1 MYGRRPLMSMIL
13 EGNITIPYKWTTGA
27 AIGRFLGELRDNAKI
42 FGARCDAC
50 GKVYV
55 PPPDVCGECFKPLSD
70 WVELS
75 GEGTVIAASIVEH
88 GMPWSPLPVPYT
100 LALIKLDGADTN
112 MIHLASANVA
122 PGVRVRAVFKQVRDG
137 SILDIDRFMP
147 NADAGQADNTS
158 RADGA
163 SRESLGESSER
174 AESNED
180 KNEHEGVK
188 TRMDSITEVSEV
200 FRLLPARFR
209 GGKTEK
215 ELSYYFSI
223 EDEHWT
229 VFVGPDR
236 CEVKRGKLTENADCF
251 LKTSAVIF
259 LGTVSGEYTPS
270 MMDFI
275 RGRIKTNSPALL
287 QTFKDIFG

>member
-1 MYGRRPLMSMIL
+1 MIL

-42 FGARCDAC
+42 FGARCGAC
-50 GKVYV
+50 AKVYV

-75 GEGTVIAASIVEH
+75 GEGTVIAASIVEY
-88 GMPWSPLPVPYT
+88 GLPWSHRPVPYT

-112 MIHLASANVA
+112 MIHLASADVVA
-122 PGVRVRAVFKQVRDG
+122 GVRVRAAFKQERGG
-137 SILDIDRFMP
+137 SILDIDCFVP
-147 NADAGQADNTS
+147 IVDVGH
-158 RADGA
+158 ADGTL
-163 SRESLGESSER
+163 REGLGESIER
-174 AESNED
+174 GESD
-180 KNEHEGVK
+180 GGKNEPGGVK
-188 TRMDSITEVSEV
+188 IQMESITEVSEV

-209 GGKTEK
+209 EGKTEK

-223 EDEHWT
+223 EGEQWT

-236 CEVKRGKLTENADCF
+236 CEVKRGKVIENADCF
-251 LKTSAVIF
+251 LKTSAEIF